1 MTKEEIKKE
10 VSFEDMMK
18 IYKDSRV
25 EVILR
30 QFHYEH
36 NLLRK
41 YLNAW
46 EELKVII
53 NEDIKTC
60 EEEKVKH
67 PLSKN
72 EWEFAKMTDEE
83 IIKNIENLEEKYKI
97 GGNEDE

>member
-46 EELKVII
+46 EELYS
-53 NEDIKTC
+53 
-60 EEEKVKH
+60 EKEK
-67 PLSKN
+67 PCS
-72 EWEFAKMTDEE
+72 
-83 IIKNIENLEEKYKI
+83 IEYMQDLEEKHGI
-97 GGNEDE
+97 EVE

>member
-1 MTKEEIKKE
+1 MIEEIKKE
-10 VSFEDMMK
+10 VSFEYMMK

-46 EELKVII
+46 EELKEFNINSDWYI
-53 NEDIKTC
+53 NETQVETMKELI
-60 EEEKVKH
+60 EELEKKH
-67 PLSKN
+67 
-72 EWEFAKMTDEE
+72 
-83 IIKNIENLEEKYKI
+83 NIGDKQ
-97 GGNEDE
+97 